1 MGRMRRRRRL
11 EDWEVVKR
19 FLPEGWREAARE
31 LGALR
36 RARGVDGA
44 ETLLRVLLVHLAEGC
59 SLQETSARVREL
71 GWCQLS
77 AVALFRRLQAAE
89 QWLRWLAER
98 LWAQRVRPVRWG
110 KYRVR
115 AVDATTVRES
125 GRTGSQWRVHY
136 VLGLR
141 DLQCDF
147 FEVSDVHGGE
157 TFRRIPVR
165 AGDLVLG
172 DRVYGAPPGVAHV
185 VRAGGAVL
193 VRMSPQILPVFTAS
207 GRRLAL
213 GPRLASLRVGEVGVW
228 DAYVHRPDEPP
239 IAGRLIAVKRS
250 RHATRAVRKRLL
262 RKAQKNQ
269 TVASKAALVAAR
281 YFLLWTSAPATELEP
296 NEALRLYRLRWQ
308 IELAFKRMKSILG
321 LGQLPKRA
329 DPSARAWVHG
339 KLVVALLVERLLDHA
354 RAFSPWGYDLETAR

>member
-1 MGRMRRRRRL
+1 MWRQL
-11 EDWEVVKR
+11 EDWAVVKR
-19 FLPEGWREAARE
+19 FLPPGWEAAARE

-36 RARGVDGA
+36 RARGVDGP
-44 ETLLRVLLVHLAEGC
+44 ETLLRTLLVHLAEGC
-59 SLQETSARVREL
+59 SLQETSTRVREL

-77 AVALFRRLQAAE
+77 AVALFGRLQAAE

-110 KYRVR
+110 RYRVR

-147 FEVSDVHGGE
+147 FEISDVHGGE

-185 VRAGGAVL
+185 VRGGGAVL
-193 VRMSPQILPVFTAS
+193 VRVSPQILPLYTAA

-213 GPRLASLRVGEVGVW
+213 GSRLARLRVGEVGTW
-228 DAYVHRPDEPP
+228 PAYVHPRDGQP
-239 IAGRLIAVKRS
+239 IAGRVVAVKRS
-250 RHATRAVRKRLL
+250 RQATRAVRKRLL

-269 TVASKAALVAAR
+269 TVASKAALEAAR
-281 YFLLWTSAPATELEP
+281 YFLLWTSVPAADLAA
-296 NEALRLYRLRWQ
+296 NEALELYRLRWQ
-308 IELAFKRMKSILG
+308 IELAFKRMKSIMG

-329 DPSARAWVHG
+329 DPSARAWLHG
-339 KLVVALLVERLLDHA
+339 KLVVALLVERLLEHA
-354 RAFSPWGYDLETAR
+354 RAFSPWGYELEVAP